1 VKIGRASNVQ
11 RRLNEWSRQCGYN
24 VSLIRYY
31 PYQPSSP
38 SKSEREPRTPPKL
51 LHAHKV
57 ERLVHI
63 ELAAMRAAREMCGV
77 CGREHR
83 EWFEVEASREGVRR
97 VDEVVRRWVEWGLR
111 GHEGGVD
118 G

>member
-1 VKIGRASNVQ
+1 MA
-11 RRLNEWSRQCGYN
+11 
-24 VSLIRYY
+24 
-31 PYQPSSP
+31 
-38 SKSEREPRTPPKL
+38 PRKL

-63 ELAAMRAAREMCGV
+63 ELAGMRAAREMCGV

-97 VDEVVRRWVEWGLR
+97 VDDVVRRWVDWGVR
-111 GHEGGVD
+111 EHEGDVD